1 MTDETANGEN
11 GAELTPIEV
20 DAAFKRRLAKKSPQ
34 SQGAIA
40 RAILKLRTDPTLP
53 GLRTHKLQGQ
63 PGVIAARVSEGDR
76 LTFRW
81 EGATIVLLNHCTHS
95 QVYGR

>member
-1 MTDETANGEN
+1 MADD
-11 GAELTPIEV
+11 LTPVEI
-20 DAAFKRRLAKKSPQ
+20 DAAFKRRLAAKSHRQ
-34 SQGAIA
+34 QDAIA
-40 RAILKLRTDPTLP
+40 RAIVKLRKNPRHP
-53 GLRTHKLQGQ
+53 GLRTHKLQGM

-81 EGATIVLLNHCTHS
+81 EGAKIVLLNHCTHS